1 MKPFL
6 HRHTL
11 HLTPLSPLHLGT
23 GEDYEPTNYVIK
35 DGLLYAFD
43 PSQATLTLAQRN
55 ELLQAA
61 QSGNMQTIQ
70 KFFARHP
77 EPFKQSAV
85 AVSLVDNALARE
97 YQDRLGEVAQR
108 EARGKTVLNL
118 LRIERTATNPQTHRP
133 YIPGSAIKGC
143 IRTAL
148 MEILSAS
155 QAPQSGLRNGREQLA
170 YETELLGSF
179 ATDLLRLFK
188 PADLMPQKDILT
200 HIQYATNHKKKRII
214 KEGRTVPGKGV
225 TGRRE
230 TISHGQYRSF
240 SGECALQQLVLDHN
254 PAIKNPDRNLPKET
268 RPKLQPLANFANRY
282 NIKRFNEEAQ
292 ILAERRLVNESWL
305 ASTRQLLEDLKPQ
318 LDNGQIMLLRLGKN
332 GGAESKT
339 LKKYAQIKIM
349 GAKGAPPTYEEKT
362 KTVWLAADNGN
373 ADHNLLPFGWAII
386 EIDPQGDNAA
396 LQKWCEEN
404 NAHLKDAAA
413 IRAEL
418 AAQQQ
423 QRAEKAAQAE
433 RAAQEKAAL
442 EIERQAQE
450 AAEAARIAA
459 LPYWE
464 KNLHDWRETAKELTE
479 TKKGAGDQQ
488 TQNLIKTIAEG
499 LQTILDD
506 PDIDA
511 PTRTTIAETIRNL
524 FPKNSPLLSE
534 KKRKEQINPLLH
546 QLQGK

>member
-1 MKPFL
+1 M
-6 HRHTL
+6 
-11 HLTPLSPLHLGT
+11 
-23 GEDYEPTNYVIK
+23 
-35 DGLLYAFD
+35 
-43 PSQATLTLAQRN
+43 
-55 ELLQAA
+55 
-61 QSGNMQTIQ
+61 
-70 KFFARHP
+70 
-77 EPFKQSAV
+77 
-85 AVSLVDNALARE
+85 
-97 YQDRLGEVAQR
+97 
-108 EARGKTVLNL
+108 
-118 LRIERTATNPQTHRP
+118 
-133 YIPGSAIKGC
+133 
-143 IRTAL
+143 
-148 MEILSAS
+148 
-155 QAPQSGLRNGREQLA
+155 
-170 YETELLGSF
+170 
-179 ATDLLRLFK
+179 
-188 PADLMPQKDILT
+188 
-200 HIQYATNHKKKRII
+200 
-214 KEGRTVPGKGV
+214 
-225 TGRRE
+225 
-230 TISHGQYRSF
+230 
-240 SGECALQQLVLDHN
+240 QQLVLDHN